1 MTVTFTYNQL
11 NQLELQATLYSASNP
26 KGLILYFHGGGLIYG
41 SRDDLPSSYINQFTQ
56 AGYSLLSLDYP
67 LIPEV
72 KIDTLVQSLEEG
84 IQQLEL
90 IPELKNENFS
100 RLIYFGRSAGAF
112 LALLLSQSKKLKIPE
127 QIISFYGYYS
137 LTEHLLSEPSS
148 YYKNYQ
154 TVPFMTVYEVIKKE
168 PIVNSLIEERFP
180 IYLSYRQSG
189 TWVKELLGRKNKAED
204 FSLTKESL
212 KNLPPTFIA
221 ASHSDQ
227 DVPVSISQEMS
238 KLIPNTQTFF
248 TKNLP
253 HDFDANLQLDVG
265 KRCYQEVIYWLDS
278 FNKKDEK

>member
-11 NQLELQATLYSASNP
+11 NQLELQATLYAASNP

-137 LTEHLLSEPSS
+137 LTEHLSS
-148 YYKNYQ
+148 SSFHDSIQAN
-154 TVPFMTVYEVIKKE
+154 KKRASRKF
-168 PIVNSLIEERFP
+168 VNR
-180 IYLSYRQSG
+180 G
-189 TWVKELLGRKNKAED
+189 T
-204 FSLTKESL
+204 FS
-212 KNLPPTFIA
+212 NLPFI
-221 ASHSDQ
+221 S
-227 DVPVSISQEMS
+227 SIRY
-238 KLIPNTQTFF
+238 L
-248 TKNLP
+248 
-253 HDFDANLQLDVG
+253 G
-265 KRCYQEVIYWLDS
+265 
-278 FNKKDEK
+278 

>member
-11 NQLELQATLYSASNP
+11 NQLELNATLYRASNP

-41 SRDDLPSSYINQFTQ
+41 SRDDLPTVYINQFIQ

-72 KIDTLVQSLEEG
+72 RIDTLVNSLEEG
-84 IQQLEL
+84 IQELEL
-90 IPELKNENFS
+90 IPELKNENFN

-112 LALLLSQSKKLKIPE
+112 LALLLSQSEKLKTPE

-137 LTEHLLSEPSS
+137 LTETPLTKPSS

-154 TVPFMTVYEVIKKE
+154 TVPFMTAYQLIKKE
-168 PIVNSLIEERFP
+168 PLTNSLIEERFP

-189 TWVKELLGRKNKAED
+189 NWIKELLGRKNKAED

-212 KNLPPTFIA
+212 KKLPPTFIA
-221 ASHSDQ
+221 ASYSDQ

-238 KLIPNTQTFF
+238 RLIPDNQTFF
-248 TKNLP
+248 TQDLP

-265 KRCYQEVIYWLDS
+265 KTCYKEVINWLDS
-278 FNKKDEK
+278 FN